1 MEPDLPNLRWGT
13 TELYPDRA
21 HAVLPGSA
29 VSLCTQDGST
39 QLIMAEIAE
48 YRRSR
53 LRVCPE
59 CAIAAVGRLYPAWPS
74 PRPRPRTASSAVNLA
89 AG

>member
-1 MEPDLPNLRWGT
+1 MPDLRWGT

-21 HAVLPGSA
+21 HTVLPGST
-29 VSLCTQDGST
+29 VSLCTQDSST
-39 QLIMAEIAE
+39 QLIMDEIVE

-53 LRVCPE
+53 LRICPE

-74 PRPRPRTASSAVNLA
+74 PYPRPRTGTPAVNLA